1 MEMEGEEEKK
11 EEYKGKKG
19 GGKLRQEETS
29 VCMFVCIPG
38 GLMGG
43 ILSAQGLRAGGIH
56 AEHMHTGWFTHSVV

>member
-38 GLMGG
+38 GLMGVCS
-43 ILSAQGLRAGGIH
+43 LLRVL
-56 AEHMHTGWFTHSVV
+56 ELEVFTP